1 MQGSSALNSSKDKPK
16 SNGWLTDKIWIDILA
31 LCECNSIFNGL
42 DEDIFSNIER
52 WEIISTSLDPLDS
65 INKVT
70 NNKFKGFYALMIL
83 RCFRPDAIIPAVTT
97 FIETSIGKKY
107 IEYPQFQLRKSFE
120 CSKCSIPII
129 FVLTPGSDPVTP
141 LNDLARELN
150 FLNKVSTISMGQ
162 GQGLSAENA
171 IQEVNI

>member
-1 MQGSSALNSSKDKPK
+1 
-16 SNGWLTDKIWIDILA
+16 
-31 LCECNSIFNGL
+31 
-42 DEDIFSNIER
+42 
-52 WEIISTSLDPLDS
+52 
-65 INKVT
+65 
-70 NNKFKGFYALMIL
+70 MIL